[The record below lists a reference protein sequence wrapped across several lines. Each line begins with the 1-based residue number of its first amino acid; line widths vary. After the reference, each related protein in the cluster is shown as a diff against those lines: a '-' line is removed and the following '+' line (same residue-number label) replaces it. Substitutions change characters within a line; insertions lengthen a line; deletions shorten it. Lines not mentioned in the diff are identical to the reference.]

1 MAYFAKLGI
10 GNKVLTVHSVEDSI
24 ATTEQ
29 AGIDFLNNLY
39 KTDNVWKQTY
49 IDGSQRK
56 NYAGIGFKYDT
67 GRDAF
72 IPIKPYPSWV
82 LNESPSKW
90 DAPVA
95 IPDSASGATYEWNES
110 TKSWDEIIK

>member
-72 IPIKPYPSWV
+72 IPIKPFILCLAVSHF
-82 LNESPSKW
+82 
-90 DAPVA
+90 
-95 IPDSASGATYEWNES
+95 
-110 TKSWDEIIK
+110 